1 MTDHDEPEREFL
13 GGHKDKIWTY
23 LILLV
28 VLLGIVIAI
37 NFAIKDPDAMHNG
50 IHSLFGLPAWALATI
65 GFALG
70 ALIFW
75 LGLKVETD
83 WPEALGAFLIAGSV
97 TAFEFIIGWSHFELG
112 LVVVPYIIPI
122 VIFVGL
128 LAYAMRN
135 SV

>member
-1 MTDHDEPEREFL
+1 MADAPEREFL

-28 VLLGIVIAI
+28 VLLVIVVII
-37 NFAIKDPDAMHNG
+37 NVAWKDPDGLRNG
-50 IHSLFGLPAWALATI
+50 VHSLFGLPAWALATI
-65 GFALG
+65 AFAAG
-70 ALIFW
+70 GLIFW

-97 TAFEFIIGWSHFELG
+97 VAFEFIIGWNHFELG

-122 VIFVGL
+122 VVFVGL
-128 LAYAMRN
+128 LAYGMRN
-135 SV
+135 SR